1 VNGEPKYPIREVSR
15 VTGVNSVTL
24 RAWQRRYGLLKP
36 ARTEKGHRL
45 YSDAD
50 IARIRDIQHWLERGV
65 AIGKV
70 KALLEH
76 APAAIAPET
85 DDSWQDALQRLTGIV
100 NDLDQGRFDAEFN
113 SLMSLYPVATLK
125 QQLLLPL
132 LRQFSQ
138 PVDAPHPLAG
148 VLDSWLSS
156 RLVTRITN
164 ANQHN
169 HLPWI
174 YLLGCPA
181 ETRCELVLEAA
192 ELSASGYR
200 ISLLGELHSHQQ
212 LLLLLSR
219 LERLWL
225 MAGHRPD
232 APLLNQLQQLTP
244 VQLSRLGLLGAV
256 WRSLA
261 LPAPLSLSGRCF
273 DEASEL
279 LRAYQQEA
287 L

>member
-1 VNGEPKYPIREVSR
+1 VSDEPKYPIREVSR
-15 VTGVNSVTL
+15 VTGINSVTL

-45 YSDAD
+45 FSEAD
-50 IARIRDIQHWLERGV
+50 IARIREIQRWLERGV

-70 KALLEH
+70 KALLEQ
-76 APAAIAPET
+76 APET
-85 DDSWQDALQRLTGIV
+85 AAPVADDSWQEAMQRLTGLV

-132 LRQFSQ
+132 LRQFFR
-138 PVDAPHPLAG
+138 PVEAPHPLAG
-148 VLDSWLSS
+148 VLDSWLSG
-156 RLVTRITN
+156 RLGTRVTN

-169 HLPWI
+169 NLPWI
-174 YLLGCPA
+174 YLLGAPV
-181 ETRCELVLEAA
+181 EPRSGMLLEAA

-200 ISLLGELHSHQQ
+200 VSLLGELSGQQQ
-212 LLLLLSR
+212 LVLLLSR

-225 MAGHRPD
+225 VAEQRPD
-232 APLLNQLQQLTP
+232 TPLLNLLQQLP
-244 VQLSRLGLLGAV
+244 PEQLSRLGLLGPV

-261 LPAPLSLSGRCF
+261 LPG
-273 DEASEL
+273 EL
-279 LRAYQQEA
+279 AEQCVDGAEGLIRRFQQEEV
-287 L
+287 